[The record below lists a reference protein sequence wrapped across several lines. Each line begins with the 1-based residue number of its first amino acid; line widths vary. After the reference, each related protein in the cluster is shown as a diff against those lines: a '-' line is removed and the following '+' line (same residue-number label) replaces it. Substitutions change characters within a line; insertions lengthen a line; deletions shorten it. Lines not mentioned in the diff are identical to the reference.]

1 WIADYYLC
9 TMGEVMNA
17 GLPSGLKLSSESM
30 VQLQPSFN
38 LDDSDQPFS
47 EKELIVLKHLQTEAM
62 SYTDIANLLG
72 IRSIYSI
79 IKSLVGKDA
88 VILFEEVKEKY
99 KPKTERRIRL
109 TAENSQAD
117 VLQQRFETLSA
128 KPKQEAVL
136 LKYLQA
142 VPVMQDPATNKQGM
156 SRKQLVDDNISVS
169 SLNTLIRNNIFEEF
183 DVVVSRFE
191 DEVADN
197 GSYVQL
203 SEDQKHAQHEILNA
217 FSTNPVTL
225 LRGITGSGKTEI
237 YVNLIR
243 QALDGGSQALYL
255 LPEIALTTQIVRRLR
270 KIFGNTMGVYHSR
283 FSDNERVEVW
293 NGK

>member
-1 WIADYYLC
+1 TRLVAYPKHVTDINTSTPQHLNTFFCEVLLPVPIPQLFTYRVPQDLNESIQKGQRVIVQFGDRKIMTGIVMTIHHSPPKDHEAKSILELLDHYPAVSDKQIELYAWIADYYLC

-38 LDDSDQPFS
+38 LDESDQPFS

-99 KPKTERRIRL
+99 KPKTERRVRL
-109 TAENSQAD
+109 TAENAQAD
-117 VLQQRFETLSA
+117 VLQKLFETLSA

-142 VPVMQDPATNKQGM
+142 VPVMHDPATNKQGM
-156 SRKQLVDDNISVS
+156 
-169 SLNTLIRNNIFEEF
+169 
-183 DVVVSRFE
+183 
-191 DEVADN
+191 
-197 GSYVQL
+197 
-203 SEDQKHAQHEILNA
+203 
-217 FSTNPVTL
+217 
-225 LRGITGSGKTEI
+225 
-237 YVNLIR
+237 
-243 QALDGGSQALYL
+243 
-255 LPEIALTTQIVRRLR
+255 
-270 KIFGNTMGVYHSR
+270 
-283 FSDNERVEVW
+283 
-293 NGK
+293 